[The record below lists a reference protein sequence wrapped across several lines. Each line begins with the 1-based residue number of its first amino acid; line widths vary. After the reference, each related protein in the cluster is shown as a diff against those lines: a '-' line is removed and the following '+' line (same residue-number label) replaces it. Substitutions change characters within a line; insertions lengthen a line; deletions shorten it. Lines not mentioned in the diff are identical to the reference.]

1 MPNPFSSETRPVLA
15 VRVKPCFGRTVGQT
29 LVRLTPL
36 AEDETIFNEDFEM
49 HANTFDQFDELKD
62 VDFGNAQFDHHV
74 EMDTL
79 FPKTLRES
87 NRISY
92 FIVCLRVTADFG
104 KGVSSIHSANK
115 KMVTESE
122 LVEQELDDFTAHNL
136 SKLPLSMLLKT
147 IAECFY
153 NRFDMYVNL
162 HESRNE

>member
-1 MPNPFSSETRPVLA
+1 MVLSVCPKHVPNPFSSETRPVLA

-74 EMDTL
+74 EMDQ
-79 FPKTLRES
+79 
-87 NRISY
+87 
-92 FIVCLRVTADFG
+92 
-104 KGVSSIHSANK
+104 
-115 KMVTESE
+115 
-122 LVEQELDDFTAHNL
+122 QELDDFTAHNL